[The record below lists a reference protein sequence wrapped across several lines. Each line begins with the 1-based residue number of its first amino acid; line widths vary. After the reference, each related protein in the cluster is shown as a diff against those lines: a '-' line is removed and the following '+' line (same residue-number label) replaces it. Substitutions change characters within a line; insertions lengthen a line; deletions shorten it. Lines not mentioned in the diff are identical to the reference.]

1 MTLRLRFGARSDV
14 GLTREGNEDAMYAGP
29 QLLAVADGMG
39 GHAAGEV
46 ASRVVIETLAPL
58 DESPPDGDV
67 TAAMRRAVET
77 ANAYLRDMVAADS
90 ALEGMGT
97 TLTALLWVQQ
107 TLGLVHIGDSRAY
120 LLRDGNLEQ
129 ITHDHTLVQTL
140 IDQGRITPDE
150 ANTHPQR
157 SWITNALDGRS
168 DIELDLSIRDVRAGD
183 RYLVCSDGLSSYVS
197 EQTIAEALGAGD
209 PQAACDGL
217 VDLALRAGGLDNITC
232 IVADIVDED
241 ANGERPIVGGAA
253 AQPDGS
259 SPAVANVGT
268 RSDSPAA
275 RAAAIQPRREP
286 APPAQE
292 PPASSE
298 PRHATPSAPRSRMSR
313 RVVLVLSLVLLLVV
327 GAAIGTFLYI
337 RTLYYVGVADSA
349 TPTVGIYRGVDG
361 SVLGYDLDSLTD
373 RSNLPVEAL
382 TDDDRDKVS
391 DGIQAD
397 NHDDA
402 RRIVTALRTNACAIA
417 TPSVAPSATASP
429 TPSPTHSIATT
440 KKRRAAH
447 PKPSPTPTPPPYC
460 TDSP

>member
-1 MTLRLRFGARSDV
+1 
-14 GLTREGNEDAMYAGP
+14 
-29 QLLAVADGMG
+29 
-39 GHAAGEV
+39 
-46 ASRVVIETLAPL
+46 
-58 DESPPDGDV
+58 
-67 TAAMRRAVET
+67 
-77 ANAYLRDMVAADS
+77 
-90 ALEGMGT
+90 
-97 TLTALLWVQQ
+97 
-107 TLGLVHIGDSRAY
+107 
-120 LLRDGNLEQ
+120 
-129 ITHDHTLVQTL
+129 
-140 IDQGRITPDE
+140 
-150 ANTHPQR
+150 
-157 SWITNALDGRS
+157 
-168 DIELDLSIRDVRAGD
+168 
-183 RYLVCSDGLSSYVS
+183 
-197 EQTIAEALGAGD
+197 
-209 PQAACDGL
+209 
-217 VDLALRAGGLDNITC
+217 
-232 IVADIVDED
+232 
-241 ANGERPIVGGAA
+241 
-253 AQPDGS
+253 
-259 SPAVANVGT
+259 
-268 RSDSPAA
+268 
-275 RAAAIQPRREP
+275 
-286 APPAQE
+286 
-292 PPASSE
+292 
-298 PRHATPSAPRSRMSR
+298 MSR

>member
-1 MTLRLRFGARSDV
+1 MTLSLRFGARSDV
-14 GLTREGNEDAMYAGP
+14 GLTRDGNEDAMYAGP

-58 DESPPDGDV
+58 DESAPDGDL
-67 TAAMRRAVET
+67 TATLQRAVET
-77 ANAYLRDMVAADS
+77 ANAYLRDMVAADN

-97 TLTALLWVQQ
+97 TLTALLWVHE

-157 SWITNALDGRS
+157 SWITNVLDGRPEL
-168 DIELDLSIRDVRAGD
+168 ELDLSIRDVRAGD

-197 EQTIAEALGAGD
+197 EQTIAEAMATGD

-217 VDLALRAGGLDNITC
+217 VDLALRAGGLDNVTC

-241 ANGERPIVGGAA
+241 EVGEQPIVGGAA
-253 AQPDGS
+253 AHPDGQ
-259 SPAVANVGT
+259 AEA
-268 RSDSPAA
+268 RSAAEVRADSPAA

-286 APPAQE
+286 ASTAAPTPE
-292 PPASSE
+292 PPRPAPPDE
-298 PRHATPSAPRSRMSR
+298 PRSRMSR
-313 RVVLVLSLVLLLVV
+313 RVVLVLSLVLLLVIG
-327 GAAIGTFLYI
+327 GAVGTFFYI
-337 RTLYYVGVADSA
+337 RTLYYVGVAKSA
-349 TPTVGIYRGVDG
+349 TPTVGIYRGVEG
-361 SVLGYDLDSLTD
+361 SVLGLDLDSLTD
-373 RSNLPVEAL
+373 RSDLPVEAL
-382 TDDDRDKVS
+382 TDDDRARVVG
-391 DGIQAD
+391 GIQAD
-397 NHDDA
+397 GHDDA
-402 RRIVTALRTNACAIA
+402 RRIVAALRGDACAVA
-417 TPSVAPSATASP
+417 TPSAAPSPAASP
-429 TPSPTHSIATT
+429 TPSPSRTAATT
-440 KKRRAAH
+440 TKRRAAH

-460 TDSP
+460 VDSP